1 MTYHDNHFHPF
12 GYVSMV
18 TGLDLMDATGLDDV
32 FQRLTEFAAAKKGPV
47 IAQRLNDETLT
58 EERLPTAADIDDV
71 VSSQPVVIYRYC
83 GHIAA
88 ANSKAMSIAGL
99 SELTN
104 DPAGGSFDRLPNGR
118 PNGIL
123 RETAV
128 QVVTSPL
135 AEMIEAPSDEE
146 ILSAL
151 GKLPDAGLSSITAIV
166 SMGEAVWCGVGNE
179 VETLARLSP
188 DLAVDVDVLII
199 ADDPGQLAAGKDII
213 DQAEGPVR
221 FHGWKG
227 FSDGSLGGHT
237 AAMYEPYAD
246 KPTETGTDRLDHA
259 HAIEMGQ
266 ASLDLGGVVA
276 VHAIGDRA
284 NDSVLDVHE
293 RLLRQG
299 ADPTRLRIEHAS
311 ILAEPSVARMASM
324 GVVASVQPA
333 FLASE
338 ETWLPKRLGE
348 ERLSRAY
355 PFKTMLEAGITLLGG
370 SDTPVETPDPEIG
383 INAAVNRHG
392 LNSSQRVGRD
402 QAEAM
407 FSRQILED

>member
-12 GYVSMV
+12 GYVSTV
-18 TGLDLMDATGLDDV
+18 TGLELMDATDLDDV
-32 FQRLTEFAAAKKGPV
+32 FNRLTAFAAGKEGPV

-71 VSSQPVVIYRYC
+71 IADKPVVIYRYC
-83 GHIAA
+83 GHIAV
-88 ANSKAMSIAGL
+88 ANSKAMEIAGL
-99 SELTN
+99 SDLTS
-104 DPAGGSFDRLPNGR
+104 DPEGGSFDRLPTGM

-128 QVVTSPL
+128 QEVTSPL
-135 AEMIEAPSDEE
+135 APLIAGPSDEE
-146 ILSAL
+146 ILTGLAN
-151 GKLPDAGLSSITAIV
+151 LPKVGLSSITAIV

-188 DLAVDVDVLII
+188 ELPVDMDVLII
-199 ADDPGQLAAGKDII
+199 ADDPGQLEAGKNII
-213 DQAEGPVR
+213 DQAEGRIR
-221 FHGWKG
+221 FHGWKD

-237 AAMYEPYAD
+237 AAMYEPFAD
-246 KPTETGTDRLDHA
+246 KPTEIGTDRLDFA
-259 HAIEMGQ
+259 HAVEMGQ
-266 ASLDLGGVVA
+266 TSLDLGGVVA
-276 VHAIGDRA
+276 IHAIGDRA

-293 RLLRQG
+293 QLLRQG
-299 ADPTRLRIEHAS
+299 AEPERLRIEHAS
-311 ILAEPSVARMASM
+311 ILAESSVARMADM

-348 ERLSRAY
+348 DRMSRAY
-355 PFKTMLEAGITLLGG
+355 PFKAMLEAGITLLGG

-383 INAAVNRHG
+383 INAAVDRHG
-392 LNSSQRVGRD
+392 LNSSQSVRREA
-402 QAEAM
+402 AEAM
-407 FSRQILED
+407 FSRQVV